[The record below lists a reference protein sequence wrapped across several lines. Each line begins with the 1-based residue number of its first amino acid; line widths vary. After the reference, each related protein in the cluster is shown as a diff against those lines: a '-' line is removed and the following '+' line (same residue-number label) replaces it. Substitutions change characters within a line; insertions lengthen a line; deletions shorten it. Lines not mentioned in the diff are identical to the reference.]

1 MSTGWPWLMFSVMA
15 FTMFAAWHTVAEAV
29 AGSGISGGRWP
40 LHLNTVSEVLEKYAE
55 KLIRSLTSLGSVAN
69 LNSYSLG
76 CADTDTSRK
85 NESGSIS
92 EETGGSDFPETLTEC
107 LCMILEVCLVFLF
120 QNCSC

>member
-1 MSTGWPWLMFSVMA
+1 MSTGWPWLTFSVMA
-15 FTMFAAWHTVAEAV
+15 FTMFAAWRIV
-29 AGSGISGGRWP
+29 AGAVTGSVKSGGRW
-40 LHLNTVSEVLEKYAE
+40 LLCLNTVSEVLEKYAE

-69 LNSYSLG
+69 FNSYSLG
-76 CADTDTSRK
+76 CAGKDTSRK

-92 EETGGSDFPETLTEC
+92 EETGGSDFLETLAEY